1 MSVDFDFG
9 NFLDLQNQATLR
21 INCVRFFEYLCF
33 QDSSQEEVEVLRKE
47 IVSDPISESFS
58 GFYESICCFKSG
70 DHKSVFKVFPHLNL
84 MINTLNGNDE
94 SDVEIGRVRLRLT
107 ENLEYFYDAVFT
119 MHDIWIIAQI
129 HEFIEHGSGLG
140 INLIRIIDLNLSSPD
155 VITEIKDILKGQDTN
170 LNMDQFLTR
179 LLAQEK
185 QGFVTGELRQVLLD
199 RGVEERFVNLVTKE
213 SVKNLTKEKLSSS
226 RLFLISFKE
235 EMLDEEPDFIDKITE
250 NGIILTSTA
259 AESEKGFVFLVL
271 STNDKNVSFFNSH
284 DKIIIEV
291 G

>member
-1 MSVDFDFG
+1 M
-9 NFLDLQNQATLR
+9 
-21 INCVRFFEYLCF
+21 
-33 QDSSQEEVEVLRKE
+33 
-47 IVSDPISESFS
+47 
-58 GFYESICCFKSG
+58 
-70 DHKSVFKVFPHLNL
+70 
-84 MINTLNGNDE
+84 
-94 SDVEIGRVRLRLT
+94 
-107 ENLEYFYDAVFT
+107 
-119 MHDIWIIAQI
+119 
-129 HEFIEHGSGLG
+129 
-140 INLIRIIDLNLSSPD
+140 
-155 VITEIKDILKGQDTN
+155 
-170 LNMDQFLTR
+170 
-179 LLAQEK
+179 
-185 QGFVTGELRQVLLD
+185 
-199 RGVEERFVNLVTKE
+199 NLVTKE

>member
-58 GFYESICCFKSG
+58 GFYESICCFRSG
-70 DHKSVFKVFPHLNL
+70 DHNSVFKVFPHLNL

-94 SDVEIGRVRLRLT
+94 SDVEIGRVRQRLT
-107 ENLEYFYDAVFT
+107 ENLEYFYDEVFT

-271 STNDKNVSFFNSH
+271 CTNDKNVSFFNSY